1 MKNGQILIF
10 TNKDEKGIDKVLSTL
25 DENHQQYTRINV
37 NSIIGE
43 NDISLTESSDGL
55 SISSNS
61 LGLISTSKQISSVW
75 YRRPENPIPTNT
87 QKLALE
93 NQELDLLKT
102 EWASFFW
109 SLYTT
114 LGGYWINPPL
124 FGTKLFEHNKLYQTQ
139 LARKVGLAV
148 PKTII
153 SNCPEELIRFAQ
165 NCGGIV
171 AIKAIKQRIFEN
183 LDGTYDGIYTNK
195 ISADHLSQH
204 REDLSVCPVML
215 QEYIQKKVELRV
227 TIVGNHVFTCT
238 IDSQNSERTKVDWRK
253 YDFENVGHE
262 KSTLPDNIRDKLLTF
277 MRQSDLVFGAIDMIL
292 TPSGEYVFL
301 EVNPNGQYG
310 WIEALTGMPISAAIA
325 DVLSNP
331 IA

>member
-139 LARKVGLAV
+139 LARKIDATRQHKRQTTYLYE
-148 PKTII
+148 TI
-153 SNCPEELIRFAQ
+153 R
-165 NCGGIV
+165 
-171 AIKAIKQRIFEN
+171 
-183 LDGTYDGIYTNK
+183 
-195 ISADHLSQH
+195 
-204 REDLSVCPVML
+204 
-215 QEYIQKKVELRV
+215 
-227 TIVGNHVFTCT
+227 
-238 IDSQNSERTKVDWRK
+238 
-253 YDFENVGHE
+253 
-262 KSTLPDNIRDKLLTF
+262 
-277 MRQSDLVFGAIDMIL
+277 
-292 TPSGEYVFL
+292 PSLWGY
-301 EVNPNGQYG
+301 
-310 WIEALTGMPISAAIA
+310 
-325 DVLSNP
+325 
-331 IA
+331 